1 MARRMLWR
9 VRPRSILSKGVRGGQ
24 LPPLLRPEEIYMADV
39 EAFERLQ
46 VELELPPTQHGNATA
61 MCLEKSR
68 TKLAMFVFNK
78 K

>member
-1 MARRMLWR
+1 MLWR
-9 VRPRSILSKGVRGGQ
+9 VRPRSILSKSVRGGQ

>member
-1 MARRMLWR
+1 MARMMLWR

-39 EAFERLQ
+39 EVFERLQ

-68 TKLAMFVFNK
+68 AKLATFVFNK